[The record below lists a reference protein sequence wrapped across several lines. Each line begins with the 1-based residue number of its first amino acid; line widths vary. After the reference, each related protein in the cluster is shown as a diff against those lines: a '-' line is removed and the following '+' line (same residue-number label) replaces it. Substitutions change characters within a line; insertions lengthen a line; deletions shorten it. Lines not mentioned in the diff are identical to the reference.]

1 MQSSPPQ
8 RPFHIYGTRDRKTAF
23 VATDFLRASDRL
35 AALLPSAMRM
45 GNLQRDCRLILP
57 PMYTAC
63 EVVSLQEGTLTLA
76 VPSSAVAAKLKQ
88 QVPKLQ
94 TGLQKKGWQVEAIR
108 IRIRMGST
116 VPVRETAQASSLK
129 LPETAVEAFAELGET
144 LEENAQNAPL
154 IAALRRLAEKRR
166 KPG

>member
-1 MQSSPPQ
+1 MQSSPHQ

-23 VATDFLRASDRL
+23 EATDFLRSSDRL

-63 EVVSLQEGTLTLA
+63 EVASLQEGTLTLA

-94 TGLQKKGWQVEAIR
+94 AALQKKGWQVEAIR
-108 IRIRMGST
+108 IRIRMGSS
-116 VPVRETAQASSLK
+116 VPVREAAQPSSLT
-129 LPETAVEAFAELGET
+129 LPPTAVEAFAELGDT
-144 LEENAQNAPL
+144 LEDTAQNAPL
-154 IAALRRLAEKRR
+154 IAAIKRLAEKRR
-166 KPG
+166 RQG